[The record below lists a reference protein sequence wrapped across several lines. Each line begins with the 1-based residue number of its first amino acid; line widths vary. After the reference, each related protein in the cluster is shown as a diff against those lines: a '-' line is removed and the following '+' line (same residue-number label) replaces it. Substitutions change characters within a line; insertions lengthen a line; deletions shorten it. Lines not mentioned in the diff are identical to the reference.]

1 MPGNHP
7 KKQRL
12 YNVLF
17 RMVWGNISKIF
28 QKHFKP
34 TNLIQQI
41 KNLLIYQRKYD
52 RLYHVKVITYFHARV
67 AQGWSTTLPRWGP
80 RVRIPSRAF
89 LLHAGDCAASS
100 PAFCFFQIQSLYKAM
115 GRRPHA
121 GQPSHF
127 HILFLIAGPAPGFY
141 LFCLTVLRYSMIP
154 MCMVQAILS

>member
-89 LLHAGDCAASS
+89 FIFSGSLYFQRFPLFFIFS
-100 PAFCFFQIQSLYKAM
+100 PAPPSKAKLLLRSFQIP
-115 GRRPHA
+115 GN
-121 GQPSHF
+121 
-127 HILFLIAGPAPGFY
+127 PALQKEFPA
-141 LFCLTVLRYSMIP
+141 RKMR
-154 MCMVQAILS
+154 

>member
-1 MPGNHP
+1 M
-7 KKQRL
+7 
-12 YNVLF
+12 LF

-52 RLYHVKVITYFHARV
+52 RLYHVKVITYSHARV

-89 LLHAGDCAASS
+89 FYFQRKPLFSKVSAVFYLLPCAAVKSKTAPKIIPNPRKS
-100 PAFCFFQIQSLYKAM
+100 GITK
-115 GRRPHA
+115 GV
-121 GQPSHF
+121 PSQKNEMITADKGSTLARMLPF
-127 HILFLIAGPAPGFY
+127 KGPIMDTP
-141 LFCLTVLRYSMIP
+141 
-154 MCMVQAILS
+154 

>member
-1 MPGNHP
+1 
-7 KKQRL
+7 
-12 YNVLF
+12 
-17 RMVWGNISKIF
+17 MVWGNISKIF

-67 AQGWSTTLPRWGP
+67 AQGWSTTLQGGGRGFESRLALFLFPAGGLLCQFSGLLFSSHLKP
-80 RVRIPSRAF
+80 KYNNGKAPSR
-89 LLHAGDCAASS
+89 G
-100 PAFCFFQIQSLYKAM
+100 PA
-115 GRRPHA
+115 
-121 GQPSHF
+121 SHF

>member
-17 RMVWGNISKIF
+17 RMVWGNNSKIF

-41 KNLLIYQRKYD
+41 KNLLIYHRKYD
-52 RLYHVKVITYFHARV
+52 RLYHVKVISYFHARV

-80 RVRIPSRAF
+80 RVRIPSRALLFSAGGLHCLFSGLLF
-89 LLHAGDCAASS
+89 LSESRL
-100 PAFCFFQIQSLYKAM
+100 IYKM
-115 GRRPHA
+115 GRRPTRVSL
-121 GQPSHF
+121 PIFISYF
-127 HILFLIAGPAPGFY
+127 
-141 LFCLTVLRYSMIP
+141 
-154 MCMVQAILS
+154 

>member
-89 LLHAGDCAASS
+89 NFARFYR
-100 PAFCFFQIQSLYKAM
+100 AFFVSCCISCCMAFSKTLY
-115 GRRPHA
+115 
-121 GQPSHF
+121 QPSGLRSLRSF
-127 HILFLIAGPAPGFY
+127 MRSSGDRFSLSFREGFSG
-141 LFCLTVLRYSMIP
+141 FTM
-154 MCMVQAILS
+154 LSK

>member
-67 AQGWSTTLPRWGP
+67 DQGWSTTLPRWGP
-80 RVRIPSRAF
+80 RVRIPSRALF
-89 LLHAGDCAASS
+89 IFS
-100 PAFCFFQIQSLYKAM
+100 
-115 GRRPHA
+115 RRTALP
-121 GQPSHF
+121 
-127 HILFLIAGPAPGFY
+127 
-141 LFCLTVLRYSMIP
+141 VLRPFVSLRFKAYIQNGKAPTRVSLPIF
-154 MCMVQAILS
+154 ISYF